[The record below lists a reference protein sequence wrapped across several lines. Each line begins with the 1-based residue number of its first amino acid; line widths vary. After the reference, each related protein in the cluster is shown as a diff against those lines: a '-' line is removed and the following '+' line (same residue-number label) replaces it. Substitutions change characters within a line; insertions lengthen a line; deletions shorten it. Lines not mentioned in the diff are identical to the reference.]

1 MYIGLKLYDMSL
13 NQTDFSVLNED
24 NFKFGDEMS
33 RIVYEAALCVRMQD
47 GITFDMV
54 KIGEQLLGKSRLYK
68 VAYIVCGVRVEFI
81 FSVSCFVLSDQYQW
95 MINDSVSRHE
105 KVTFF
110 KNFML
115 STIVNFNKEIKEN
128 LFNL

>member
-13 NQTDFSVLNED
+13 NQTDFSVLSED
-24 NFKFGDEMS
+24 NFKFGDEIS
-33 RIVYEAALCVRMQD
+33 RVIYEAALCVRMQD
-47 GITFDMV
+47 GITFDRV

>member
-1 MYIGLKLYDMSL
+1 MYIGLKLYDMAL
-13 NQTDFSVLNED
+13 NQIDFSELSED
-24 NFKFGDEMS
+24 NFKFGDEVS
-33 RIVYEAALCVRMQD
+33 RIVYEAALCVRMQE
-47 GITFDMV
+47 GITFDKV

-68 VAYIVCGVRVEFI
+68 VAYIVHGVRVEFI

-95 MINDSVSRHE
+95 MINDAVSRHE
-105 KVTFF
+105 KVAFF

-115 STIVNFNKEIKEN
+115 STIVNFNKGIKED